1 MGENVSP
8 QSFLASKYLHK
19 RSDNS
24 IGKRPTSVSAFSF
37 LSCALSANL
46 DGSQDA
52 SIACIKHG
60 PCQDLLQRLKNYDL
74 SDEQVNPFEDIQNED
89 VEMEDRTELQIDE
102 DEDVLIDI

>member
-1 MGENVSP
+1 MIECV
-8 QSFLASKYLHK
+8 L
-19 RSDNS
+19 
-24 IGKRPTSVSAFSF
+24 SAWKKLPKELIETPF

-46 DGSQDA
+46 DE

-74 SDEQVNPFEDIQNED
+74 SDDQVNPFDDIQDED

-102 DEDVLIDI
+102 EDVLIDI

>member
-1 MGENVSP
+1 M
-8 QSFLASKYLHK
+8 
-19 RSDNS
+19 
-24 IGKRPTSVSAFSF
+24 RPPSRKIMIEWVLSAWKKLPKELIEKSF

-46 DGSQDA
+46 DGSQDK
-52 SIACIKHG
+52 SIACIKHR

-74 SDEQVNPFEDIQNED
+74 SDDQVNPFEDIQDED

>member
-1 MGENVSP
+1 M
-8 QSFLASKYLHK
+8 
-19 RSDNS
+19 
-24 IGKRPTSVSAFSF
+24 RPPSRKIMIEWVLSAWKKLPKELIEKSF

-46 DGSQDA
+46 DGSQDE

-60 PCQDLLQRLKNYDL
+60 PCQDVLQHLKNYDL
-74 SDEQVNPFEDIQNED
+74 SDDQVNPFEDIQDED